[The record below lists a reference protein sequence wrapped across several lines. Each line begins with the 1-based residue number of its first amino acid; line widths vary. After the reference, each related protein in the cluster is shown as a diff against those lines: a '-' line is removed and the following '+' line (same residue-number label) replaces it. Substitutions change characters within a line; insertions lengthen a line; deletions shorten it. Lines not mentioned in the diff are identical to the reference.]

1 MEELREQAARGEII
15 LGYVDETGFS
25 STPDNRYAWT
35 KIGDVHAVDAIRLK
49 RVNVMGCLLSTGKLV
64 TSCLQESVKS
74 TWFYAY
80 LTGIA
85 QQVKQMYN
93 LPLVL
98 IADNASIHRSK
109 KMADYREL
117 LKTNFSTNLYFI
129 PAYSPELNRIE
140 MVWKQMKYY
149 WRDFQVMT
157 ADKIEQWVEKVS
169 NQFGKEYMFTF

>member
-1 MEELREQAARGEII
+1 MEKLREQAARGEII

-49 RVNVMGCLLSTGKLV
+49 RVNVMRCLLSMGKLV
-64 TSCLQESVKS
+64 TSCLQESVTS

-85 QQVKQMYN
+85 QQVKQTYN
-93 LPLVL
+93 LPLVF
-98 IADNASIHRSK
+98 IVDNASIHRSK

-117 LKTNFSTNLYFI
+117 LKSNFSTNLYFI

-157 ADKIEQWVEKVS
+157 ADKIEQWVERVS